1 MTQGIDPETYFSKVL
16 HTKHQAIETQVT
28 QGVLDAGADYNRNRN
43 AMIEQGLIKAERS
56 KIIWQS
62 APLPNDAFAVSK
74 ALAADK
80 AFVARLQ
87 AGTGRRRRGAE
98 EPARPAA
105 TALHRFRQPRQRLL
119 QADPRRRA
127 GHRQA
132 AGEVITVRTLESRL
146 LDRFAGRLGFLALA
160 LAYAL
165 LVPPA
170 SPRWR
175 AKTNCRSGASRWPTW
190 SRRRRVRPAELS
202 RCLVRQP
209 ASRIPQR
216 RRHPAARREPAGS
229 RTRYLAG
236 LGRATWTTVRIATL
250 GSLLGALL
258 ALPLGVLT
266 ARNLAAPRALA
277 WPAKAIL
284 DVARSIHTLVFGL
297 VLVGIVGLGPTAGIL
312 AIALHSMGTYGK
324 LFAEAIESLDMA
336 AIDAVRSVGAGPV
349 QVFFNAVWPSVL
361 PQFVSSHLYVWEFN
375 IRDSTILGII
385 GAGGLGLLITEAT
398 SLFQWGRLATV
409 LIVVVAPGLRLRRAS
424 RRIREA
430 LL

>member
-1 MTQGIDPETYFSKVL
+1 M
-16 HTKHQAIETQVT
+16 
-28 QGVLDAGADYNRNRN
+28 
-43 AMIEQGLIKAERS
+43 
-56 KIIWQS
+56 
-62 APLPNDAFAVSK
+62 
-74 ALAADK
+74 
-80 AFVARLQ
+80 
-87 AGTGRRRRGAE
+87 
-98 EPARPAA
+98 
-105 TALHRFRQPRQRLL
+105 
-119 QADPRRRA
+119 
-127 GHRQA
+127 
-132 AGEVITVRTLESRL
+132 ITVRTLESPL
-146 LDRFAGRLGFLALA
+146 LDRFAGRIGFLALA

-165 LVPPA
+165 LVLACLA
-170 SPRWR
+170 SL
-175 AKTNCRSGASRWPTW
+175 AGEG
-190 SRRRRVRPAELS
+190 ELT
-202 RCLVRQP
+202 LGRQP
-209 ASRIPQR
+209 LANLVKT
-216 RRHPAARREPAGS
+216 AGEFARPSFLDVWFGKSHLEYRSDDGTLLRVENRQEVELA
-229 RTRYLAG
+229 YLAG

-258 ALPLGVLT
+258 AVPLAVLT

-385 GAGGLGLLITEAT
+385 GAGGLGLLISEAT

-409 LIVVVAPGLRLRRAS
+409 LIVIVVLVAGFDAAS